1 MLDLRNI
8 ETFYWIAELGSF
20 RLAAD
25 KLCTTQPAVSQRIA
39 QLEDTL
45 QVRLFERSASGV
57 TLSIKGHELL
67 LHAQRMLELREGM
80 LRAAQTQADLG
91 GVFHL
96 GVAETLVHTWLMPL
110 IEQVRARY
118 PALVLEIEVETT
130 RVLQQQLLA
139 RKLDVALMLG
149 PLDAGLDRVEQ
160 LPLCAYPLAWV
171 ARPGL
176 HQACRPLTL
185 AHVACQPIVTH
196 PKGSLPHQA
205 VSRLLE
211 RAQLRGTRM
220 HSCAS
225 VAMLTRMALLGM
237 GSCVLSPHCLAAE
250 LASGQLE
257 VLQVEDAPLP
267 SLDFVA
273 AWLPGPQ
280 DHAPR
285 ALAALAQAVAQQ
297 PHGGALHTASSSPL
311 VIGAHPKGRLD
322 ASGTPNR
329 HLTDGLNTTLAAA
342 TA

>member
-39 QLEDTL
+39 QLEDAL

-57 TLSIKGHELL
+57 TLSLKGHELL
-67 LHAQRMLELREGM
+67 VHARRMLDLREDM
-80 LRAAQTQADLG
+80 RLAAQTQACWS

-96 GVAETLVHTWLMPL
+96 GVAETLVHTWLLPL
-110 IEQVRARY
+110 IEQVRARF

-130 RVLQQQLLA
+130 RVLQQQLSA
-139 RKLDVALMLG
+139 RKIDLALMLG
-149 PLDAGLDRVEQ
+149 PVDPGLDRVEQ
-160 LPLCAYPLAWV
+160 LPLSSYPLAWV

-176 HQACRPLTL
+176 HGVHGPLTL
-185 AHVACQPIVTH
+185 AQVARQPIVTH

-211 RAQLRGTRM
+211 RSQLRDTRM

-237 GSCVLSPHCLAAE
+237 GSCVLSPHSLAPE

-257 VLQVEDAPLP
+257 VLQVCDAPLP
-267 SLDFVA
+267 PLDFVA

-280 DHAPR
+280 DR
-285 ALAALAQAVAQQ
+285 AARVLATLAQGVAQQ
-297 PHGGALHTASSSPL
+297 AHSSSPSAAGSSDF
-311 VIGAHPKGRLD
+311 VISSDPKGRLD
-322 ASGTPNR
+322 AGRAGRAHWPKGSTR
-329 HLTDGLNTTLAAA
+329 ALTAS

>member
-45 QVRLFERSASGV
+45 QVRVFERSASGV
-57 TLSIKGHELL
+57 TLSLKGHELL
-67 LHAQRMLELREGM
+67 VHARRMLDLREDM
-80 LRAAQTQADLG
+80 LVAAQTQACWA

-110 IEQVRARY
+110 IEQVRARF

-130 RVLQQQLLA
+130 RVLQQQLSA
-139 RKLDVALMLG
+139 RKIDLALMLG
-149 PLDAGLDRVEQ
+149 PLDPGLDKVEQ
-160 LPLCAYPLAWV
+160 LPLSSYPLAWV

-176 HQACRPLTL
+176 HGARGPLTL
-185 AHVACQPIVTH
+185 AQVACQPIVTH

-211 RAQLRGTRM
+211 RAQLRDTRM

-237 GSCVLSPHCLAAE
+237 GSCVLSPHSLTTE

-257 VLQVEDAPLP
+257 VLQVCDAPLP
-267 SLDFVA
+267 PLDFVA

-280 DHAPR
+280 DRAAR

-297 PHGGALHTASSSPL
+297 AHNSSPTSASPSHF
-311 VIGAHPKGRLD
+311 VMGTHPKRRLD
-322 ASGTPNR
+322 ASVAPNR
-329 HLTDGLNTTLAAA
+329 HWRDRSTAALATS